1 MPTYDY
7 CCESCGEFSMLR
19 PLAQRQDPAPCPECG
34 QDTAR
39 ILGAAPALG
48 ALSSA
53 VNRARA
59 MNERSASEPRST
71 RSGHGMGCNCCSGSK
86 RPGKTRTAADGSK
99 TFANSRPWMISH

>member
-7 CCESCGEFSMLR
+7 SCRSCGEFSALR
-19 PLAQRQDPAPCPECG
+19 PLAQWRDPAPCPECG
-34 QDTAR
+34 QSSPR
-39 ILGAAPALG
+39 VLGGAPALG

-71 RSGHGMGCNCCSGSK
+71 RGGHGMDCGCCGGGK
-86 RPGKTRTAADGSK
+86 RPGKTRVAADGGK
-99 TFANSRPWMISH
+99 TFADSRPWMISH